1 MADWAVWAAGAGE
14 LRFGGLDTPD
24 PKPASTLFMAVACL
38 GWGAVTLVLGEEGKA
53 SHEAPGLSGNV
64 QGEINHRAAL
74 LGNKQLS

>member
-53 SHEAPGLSGNV
+53 SHEAPLCLSANV
-64 QGEINHRAAL
+64 QGEINHRAAPRRQ
-74 LGNKQLS
+74 QLS